1 MVNVPACT
9 LFAAGAERVMP
20 VVQRK
25 HRPPARDGLE
35 FVEQG
40 TAILRPNAV
49 CAAGPWPAFGIRMQ
63 TLANVDVLRGCANL
77 GTLNLAFNK
86 LKGLGALSG
95 LFALR
100 TLNISHNQVPTPGR
114 VTDAHHGHAGR
125 RCTQVTN
132 LKPLGE
138 LQQLWQLRCS

>member
-25 HRPPARDGLE
+25 YRPPARDGLE
-35 FVEQG
+35 LVEQG
-40 TAILRPNAV
+40 TAILRPHAV
-49 CAAGPWPAFGIRMQ
+49 CAAGPWPAFGIRIQ

-100 TLNISHNQVPTPGR
+100 TLNISHNQVRPPRG
-114 VTDAHHGHAGR
+114 V
-125 RCTQVTN
+125 
-132 LKPLGE
+132 
-138 LQQLWQLRCS
+138 